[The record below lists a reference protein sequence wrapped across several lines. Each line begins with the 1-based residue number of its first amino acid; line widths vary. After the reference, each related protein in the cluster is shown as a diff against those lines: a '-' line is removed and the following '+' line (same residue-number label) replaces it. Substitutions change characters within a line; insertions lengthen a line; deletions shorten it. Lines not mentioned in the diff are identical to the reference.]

1 LTKLP
6 VVMVIDDD
14 QLFREATSSF
24 IRSLG
29 FSAATFASAEEF
41 LQSGCVRDAAC
52 LISDVQMPGM
62 SGIELQEILMTRGE
76 RLPIIFV
83 TAFPEMS
90 ERQRALAAGALG
102 FFDKPFSEEKMIF
115 CLRQVLGESN
125 V

>member
-1 LTKLP
+1 
-6 VVMVIDDD
+6 MVTIIDDD
-14 QLFREATSSF
+14 HVFREATSSF

-41 LQSGCVRDAAC
+41 LQSGRVHDAAC

-62 SGIELQEILMTRGE
+62 SGFELQDILIAKGE

-83 TAFPEMS
+83 TAFAEAS
-90 ERQRALAAGALG
+90 ARQHSLAAGALG
-102 FFDKPFSEEKMIF
+102 FFDKLFSEEKMIF
-115 CLRQVLGESN
+115 CLRQALGDTS